1 MMQSLIL
8 LFSGGE
14 SRRAKGKIIFYFLKI
29 ISSKFYITKKV
40 EPVTHHNETKHP
52 KPQQVITSIPKI
64 GFNEEF
70 AKSPETSR
78 KSSFSSSSSFSNLE
92 QIEVYWQHFCINN
105 FIGTVFLIKS
115 PMIY

>member
-1 MMQSLIL
+1 MKEEEPKVRI
-8 LFSGGE
+8 
-14 SRRAKGKIIFYFLKI
+14 YCNLKI
-29 ISSKFYITKKV
+29 ISSKSYNIKQK
-40 EPVTHHNETKHP
+40 EETDTQHKETNHP
-52 KPQQVITSIPKI
+52 KPQQVDTPIPKI
-64 GFNEEF
+64 GFIEESV
-70 AKSPETSR
+70 KSPETSR